1 MKTIVVALVI
11 ALSGCAVSGAI
22 YKDQKRQVL
31 PLSFRGGETFC
42 WEGVGWGTIGI
53 GAIGWGTHECSR
65 STALASR
72 D

>member
-11 ALSGCAVSGAI
+11 ALSGCAMSGAL

-31 PLSFRGGETFC
+31 PYSFMGGETFC
-42 WEGVGWGTIGI
+42 WEGVGYGNIGV
-53 GAIGWGTHECSR
+53 GPIGWGTHECRR
-65 STALASR
+65 SSSVVR